1 MKRTTL
7 VALGALLLLATTG
20 CGSRRPPTQTYRVPP
35 RIDLTQHETIGIVDF
50 EAASNKDLGTL
61 ATRRFTES
69 ARRDQGLVRMVGFG
83 SKSEAL
89 RSGAERGVRTLLV
102 GKLTLSNAK
111 PNVRID
117 SSLRSGSVASL
128 VNATLEVEMIETA
141 TGASIW
147 SATARAQD
155 SLGQVS
161 LMGGG
166 DVAFGANDSE
176 QVYAGL
182 IDNLI
187 EQATR
192 DFHESWERR

>member
-1 MKRTTL
+1 
-7 VALGALLLLATTG
+7 
-20 CGSRRPPTQTYRVPP
+20 
-35 RIDLTQHETIGIVDF
+35 
-50 EAASNKDLGTL
+50 
-61 ATRRFTES
+61 
-69 ARRDQGLVRMVGFG
+69 
-83 SKSEAL
+83 
-89 RSGAERGVRTLLV
+89 V
-102 GKLTLSNAK
+102 GKLTLSDAK

-147 SATARAQD
+147 SASARAQD

-161 LMGGG
+161 LLGGG

-182 IDNLI
+182 IDNLV

>member
-7 VALGALLLLATTG
+7 VVLGVLLVLGATG
-20 CGSRRPPTQTYRVPP
+20 CGTHRQPTQTYRVPP

-50 EAASNKDLGTL
+50 EIASDKELGTM

-69 ARRDQGLVRMVGFG
+69 ARRDQGLVRMIGFG
-83 SKSEAL
+83 SKNEAL
-89 RSGAERGVRTLLV
+89 RADGVRTILV
-102 GKLTLSNAK
+102 GKLTVSNAK

-161 LMGGG
+161 LLGGG

-182 IDNLI
+182 IDNLV

>member
-1 MKRTTL
+1 MKRTTIVAISAL
-7 VALGALLLLATTG
+7 VALLFLAATG
-20 CGSRRPPTQTYRVPP
+20 CGPRRPPTQTYRVPP
-35 RIDLTQHETIGIVDF
+35 RIDLTQHETIGIVNF
-50 EAASNKDLGTL
+50 EAASNKDLATM

-89 RSGAERGVRTLLV
+89 RSDGVRTILV
-102 GKLTLSNAK
+102 GKLTLSDAK

-147 SATARAQD
+147 SASARAQD

-161 LMGGG
+161 LLGGG

-182 IDNLI
+182 IDNLV